1 MSFSERPGVLTG
13 GQWFCKQ
20 MRERIKLD
28 RARSE
33 IGVSHVRRIVFGAL
47 LAVLAMSAPAAADE
61 KPTFVFTAIPDQDAT
76 RLVERF
82 NRVADYLQQK
92 LGVPVKYIPVKSY
105 PAAVTAFTNNEVQLA
120 WFGGFTGVQARAAV
134 PGSQAIAQG
143 EEDQAFKSFF
153 IANADTGL
161 TSSPELSKD
170 IAGKTFSF
178 GSRSST
184 SGRVMPE
191 YYIRQLFGKSPDE
204 VFRSVGFSGDHTKT
218 IQLVQSGAY
227 QLGAVDYSV
236 WNLEKKAGHVDDS
249 KVKVIWES
257 PPFPDYQWTVRGDV
271 DAKFGAGFTA
281 KLKAELIA
289 IKDPH
294 ILEPFGRSKFVAS
307 DNAQYKPV
315 EEVAKKSGLLN

>member
-1 MSFSERPGVLTG
+1 
-13 GQWFCKQ
+13 
-20 MRERIKLD
+20 MRLKRF
-28 RARSE
+28 
-33 IGVSHVRRIVFGAL
+33 IVGLAASL
-47 LAVLAMSAPAAADE
+47 LAIPALQISARAED

-82 NRVADYLQQK
+82 TLVADYLQAK

-105 PAAVTAFTNNEVQLA
+105 PAAVTAFVNNEVQLA
-120 WFGGFTGVQARAAV
+120 WFGGFTGVQARVAV

-143 EEDQAFKSFF
+143 EEDKNFKSYF
-153 IANADTGL
+153 IANVATGL
-161 TSSPELSKD
+161 KRDKDLSKD

-184 SGRVMPE
+184 SGRVMPD
-191 YYIRQLFGKSPDE
+191 YFIREAFRKSPDE
-204 VFRSVGFSGDHTKT
+204 VFSKVGFSGDHTKT

-227 QLGAVDYSV
+227 QVGAVDYSV
-236 WNLEKKAGHVDDS
+236 WNLEKKAGHVDES
-249 KVKVIWES
+249 KVDVIWES

-271 DAKFGAGFTA
+271 DAKFGKGFTD

-289 IKDPH
+289 IKDPK
-294 ILEPFGRSKFVAS
+294 ILEPFGRSKFVAA
-307 DNAQYKPV
+307 DNAEYKPV